1 MPKINVSQSNVAQYT
16 SSPLSSKKVLA
27 KPATSMQMF
36 VHYLKGRGEALNLD
50 NLGAKKLIA
59 ASILKE
65 NAFVGSGTLS
75 GEFIGKITKLKTG
88 NFSLIGEIIYKF
100 SDVFEDPYDTFNLIE
115 GSWDPNGTPYRITD
129 TIIHKVNAV
138 VTAEAVNRKLRGG

>member
-1 MPKINVSQSNVAQYT
+1 M
-16 SSPLSSKKVLA
+16 
-27 KPATSMQMF
+27 
-36 VHYLKGRGEALNLD
+36 NLD
-50 NLGAKKLIA
+50 NLGVKKLVSD
-59 ASILKE
+59 SILRE
-65 NAFVGSGTLS
+65 NAFNRRGNIQRRFLVSTAVNFTKGIKKHTFINSYAFGSEIGIWAFGSGTLS
-75 GEFIGKITKLKTG
+75 GEFIGNITKLKTG

-138 VTAEAVNRKLRGG
+138 VTAAEVKQQLQGR

>member
-65 NAFVGSGTLS
+65 NAFGRKGTVEKRFLEEVAADFTKGIKKYTFINSYPFGS
-75 GEFIGKITKLKTG
+75 EIGI
-88 NFSLIGEIIYKF
+88 
-100 SDVFEDPYDTFNLIE
+100 
-115 GSWDPNGTPYRITD
+115 
-129 TIIHKVNAV
+129 
-138 VTAEAVNRKLRGG
+138 